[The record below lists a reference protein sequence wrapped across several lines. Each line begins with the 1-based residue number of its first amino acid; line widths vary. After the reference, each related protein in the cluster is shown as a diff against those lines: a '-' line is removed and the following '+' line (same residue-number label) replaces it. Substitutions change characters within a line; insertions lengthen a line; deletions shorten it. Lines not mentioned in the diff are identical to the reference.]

1 MNKYQI
7 FALLVGIY
15 MNDRLRFSGIVALSI
30 SIIMFSLGSVP
41 QLNAG
46 SVPPP
51 SVITS
56 SLTMDISCGLSIS
69 GTADFGLV
77 SFGETVQNTDVTI
90 SNSGTASALI
100 RANAGTSL
108 VSSPLA
114 GGYAGTTDQTTHIS
128 PSDITLQIDSQGRVS
143 MNPSSSDVLIGELS
157 NLDPGTLEVG
167 VGINPINLPT
177 NDPLWVATF
186 ALTVFECIII

>member
-1 MNKYQI
+1 MKDI
-7 FALLVGIY
+7 
-15 MNDRLRFSGIVALSI
+15 LRYSGIAALSI
-30 SIIMFSLGSVP
+30 SLIMLSFGSVP
-41 QLNAG
+41 QTNAG
-46 SVPPP
+46 FVPPP
-51 SVITS
+51 NVITS
-56 SLTMDISCGLSIS
+56 SLTMDISCGVNIS

-77 SFGETVQNTDVTI
+77 SFGQNVQNTDVTI
-90 SNSGTASALI
+90 SNSGSATAQISA
-100 RANAGTSL
+100 NVGKSL
-108 VSSPLA
+108 VSSSLA

-186 ALTVFECIII
+186 AITVFECIII